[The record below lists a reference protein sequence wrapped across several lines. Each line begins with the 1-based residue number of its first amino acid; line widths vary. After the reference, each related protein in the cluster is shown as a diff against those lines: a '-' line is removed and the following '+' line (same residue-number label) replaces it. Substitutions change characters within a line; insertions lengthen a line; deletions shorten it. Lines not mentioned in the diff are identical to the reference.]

1 MSNIYLDKLDTFV
14 DKLIK
19 KENTKLPIL
28 KNCPKYRKVYYALE
42 DALRKYKKTE
52 DKTFLKEALEVKKTF
67 TKMPSMVRI
76 GTRVTYIRY
85 ADD

>member
-1 MSNIYLDKLDTFV
+1 LSNIYLDKLDTFV

-19 KENTKLPIL
+19 ENTKIPIS

-42 DALRKYKKTE
+42 DTLRKYKKTE
-52 DKTFLKEALEVKKTF
+52 DKTFLKEEVKKTL
-67 TKMPSMVRI
+67 TNMPSMVRI

>member
-1 MSNIYLDKLDTFV
+1 LSNIYLDKLDTFV

-19 KENTKLPIL
+19 ENTKLPIS

-52 DKTFLKEALEVKKTF
+52 DKTFLKEALEVKKTLK
-67 TKMPSMVRI
+67 KMPLTVRI
-76 GTRVTYIRY
+76 ETRVTYIRY

>member
-1 MSNIYLDKLDTFV
+1 LSNIYLDKLDTFV

-19 KENTKLPIL
+19 ENTKLPIS

-52 DKTFLKEALEVKKTF
+52 DKTFLKEEVKKTL
-67 TKMPSMVRI
+67 KNMPSMVRI